1 MPDRLPH
8 TVDSV
13 SPAGHR
19 VSPASLARRALLS
32 LVLILGLL
40 GVVEVAMRARQ
51 ASSGSPFQRIAPAIA
66 EDRAGRYEAHPL
78 RMYTLAPHF
87 RHSPSHLGR
96 DATGD
101 WPFRGRPPE
110 PAPPG
115 LLRVLVVGDS
125 VVYGSS
131 LDVADIPGSCIQRS
145 LAQLGWTPDRVAVF
159 SAGVPGY
166 STLQMSMLLQEL
178 LSSMALDAIV
188 LWPAAW
194 NDQAPAVIAPDS
206 TMLKERREHPAR
218 EWARDHSLL
227 FAALLPEAHS
237 LPLEEILDGWK
248 RGEPPAGYRVENS
261 EVAEW
266 VGGQLD
272 DCARAHVPAVVLASA
287 HPPQTAAEHPR
298 TRSDAKTVILA
309 AKSLGVPFV
318 DAQALLDASGLDPAR
333 AFVDY
338 VHPSAELNALLG
350 DALAKE
356 LAPLLETRAAE
367 HAARGEPTPSSTG
380 LSIVLADLSTDTM
393 EAPVLGDVTLRV
405 LLSGWTRGDP
415 LPAVIVGGA
424 PLIDVHAA
432 PLLDLHLGGE
442 HMVEGTLMA
451 NAPGRHDLVVQSA
464 TGCAWMPDV
473 IEYVEPKITI
483 EATPGAPARLVVAA
497 RPGDGVRV
505 MVAAGRAPEPSWSP
519 RGAYWLDASA
529 LPLPGDRIA
538 DALGHA
544 IWTFDQAPPGTFLVQ
559 ALVAPA
565 GEAPGEGLGSRWT
578 SVVELSAPE
587 PLALPASSS
596 PAPR

>member
-1 MPDRLPH
+1 MPN
-8 TVDSV
+8 
-13 SPAGHR
+13 A
-19 VSPASLARRALLS
+19 ASLAKRALLS
-32 LVLILGLL
+32 LVVVIALLGLGELWMRL
-40 GVVEVAMRARQ
+40 GD
-51 ASSGSPFQRIAPAIA
+51 SPGRTDFRFRRMTPAVA
-66 EDRAGRYEAHPL
+66 EDREGRYVPH
-78 RMYTLAPHF
+78 RFRFWTLAPHF
-87 RHSPSHLGR
+87 RHTTTHLGR

-131 LDVADIPGSCIQRS
+131 LDVANIPGSCIQRS
-145 LAQLGWTPDRVAVF
+145 LAQLGWTPDRVAVI

-206 TMLKERREHPAR
+206 TMLKDRTEHPVR
-218 EWARDHSLL
+218 EWACDHSIL
-227 FAALLPEAHS
+227 FASLQPEAHG

-248 RGEPPAGYRVENS
+248 RGKPPAGYRVENG
-261 EVAEW
+261 EVAGW
-266 VGGQLD
+266 VGGQIQA
-272 DCARAHVPAVVLASA
+272 CARAHVPAVVLASA

-309 AKSLGVPFV
+309 AKVEGVPFV
-318 DAQALLDASGLDPAR
+318 DAQAVLDASGLDPAR

-338 VHPSAELNALLG
+338 VHPSPEMNALLG
-350 DALAKE
+350 EALAKE
-356 LAPLLETRAAE
+356 LAPMLEARAAE
-367 HAARGEPTPSSTG
+367 HAARGEPAPSSTG
-380 LSIVLADLSTDTM
+380 LSIVAADLSTDTM

-405 LLSGWTRGDP
+405 HLSGWTRGDP

-432 PLLDLHLGGE
+432 PLLDLHLGDE
-442 HMVEGTLMA
+442 HMIEGTLMA

-464 TGCAWMPDV
+464 TGCAWLPNV

-483 EATPGAPARLVVAA
+483 EATPDAPARLVVAA

-505 MVAAGRAPEPSWSP
+505 MVAAGRAPDPSWSP
-519 RGAYWLDASA
+519 RGAYWLDGTARA
-529 LPLPGDRIA
+529 LPGDRVA
-538 DALGHA
+538 DARGLA
-544 IWTFDQAPPGTFLVQ
+544 IWTFDQAPQGAFLVQ

-587 PLALPASSS
+587 SPAAPAASAPSS